1 MAENFDVTEPFTK
14 RLSGLLKEY
23 PPGISVLRELL
34 QNADDAGATK
44 IVYSILLQFFLTV
57 IVLRSRHKTISN
69 E

>member
-1 MAENFDVTEPFTK
+1 MAENFDVTEPLTK

-44 IVYSILLQFFLTV
+44 IVYSIL
-57 IVLRSRHKTISN
+57 H
-69 E
+69 